1 MWRGGQ
7 NKKPPG
13 SGIVRNRAAK
23 NGRTYP
29 FKYFPCSFAFIL
41 PIQFDVSYLS
51 NYILIL

>member
-7 NKKPPG
+7 NKSRPVPALSETERLKMG
-13 SGIVRNRAAK
+13 S
-23 NGRTYP
+23 TYP
-29 FKYFPCSFAFIL
+29 INISHCSFAFIL